1 MSSVS
6 FLRYETDTL
15 VQDNCN
21 QLNSD
26 VYKPSLMASIN
37 PSLKQSTTRTDSDDH
52 IFVLLVKQASTKYSP
67 LKQYL
72 LCKEI

>member
-6 FLRYETDTL
+6 FLRYETDTS

-21 QLNSD
+21 QIHSK
-26 VYKPSLMASIN
+26 VCKPSLMAWIN
-37 PSLKQSTTRTDSDDH
+37 PSLKQSTTRTDSGDH
-52 IFVLLVKQASTKYSP
+52 VFVLLVKQASTKDSP